1 MKKLIVLCLFSLTLG
16 CGTIREQWAKSL
28 SPEDQGPNESTT
40 LLYYYFKGLHQTSYR
55 EQLGSSSRTGRSIY
69 LNGRYVGDV
78 YGQGNG
84 FSDIHLFG
92 STHEEIH
99 EQP

>member
-1 MKKLIVLCLFSLTLG
+1 MKKLIVLCLLLLTLG
-16 CGTIREQWAKSL
+16 CGTIREQWARSL
-28 SPEDQGPNESTT
+28 SAEGQGPNESTT
-40 LLYYYFKGLHQTSYR
+40 LLYQYFKGLHQTSYR

-84 FSDIHLFG
+84 FADIHLYG
-92 STHEEIH
+92 PNHKELHE
-99 EQP
+99 